1 MSSESTFLSDL
12 SNLSPHITP
21 NTALY
26 ILLRRADTLSSPDKS
41 LVAVTYVP
49 NAAPVRQKMLFASTR
64 LTLVREL
71 GGEHFPESIFCTEA
85 DELTSAGWQRHEQ
98 HTASSNPLTAE
109 EQSLQD
115 IKDAE
120 ALESRGTRGQSLA
133 QGGKL
138 AMRADG
144 EIAGALRRLG
154 EAGSEANLVQLRMD
168 GASETLQLVS
178 EQQVGLAGLAGALSP
193 QEPRYAFYRHD
204 DAAASIVFVST
215 CPSAAKIRER
225 MLYAASRG
233 NVVALAQN
241 EGGLKVAK
249 KIEATNPDE
258 VTEEVILDE
267 FKEEAKEVKTG
278 FAKPKRPGRR

>member
-1 MSSESTFLSDL
+1 VSTTQRGLIASIEKESIVPGASITSTESSFLSDL

-21 NTALY
+21 NAALY
-26 ILLRRADTLSSPDKS
+26 ILLRRADSLSSPDKS

-49 NAAPVRQKMLFASTR
+49 NSAPVRQKMLFASTR

-85 DELTSAGWQRHEQ
+85 DELTGPGWQRHEQ

-133 QGGKL
+133 QGGRL

-144 EIAGALRRLG
+144 EIAGALRQLG
-154 EAGSEANLVQLRMD
+154 EGAGDADNLVR
-168 GASETLQLVS
+168 GAAVRLLPARRRGGVDSVCVDVS
-178 EQQVGLAGLAGALSP
+178 QRGQDPRAHAVCGQPGQCGCACAERGRAQGG
-193 QEPRYAFYRHD
+193 QED
-204 DAAASIVFVST
+204 
-215 CPSAAKIRER
+215 
-225 MLYAASRG
+225 
-233 NVVALAQN
+233 
-241 EGGLKVAK
+241 
-249 KIEATNPDE
+249 
-258 VTEEVILDE
+258 
-267 FKEEAKEVKTG
+267 
-278 FAKPKRPGRR
+278 